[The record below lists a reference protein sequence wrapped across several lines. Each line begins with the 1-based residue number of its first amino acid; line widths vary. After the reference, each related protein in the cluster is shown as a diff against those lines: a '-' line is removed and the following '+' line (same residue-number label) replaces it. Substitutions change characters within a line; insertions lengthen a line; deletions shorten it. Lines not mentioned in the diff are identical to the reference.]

1 MSTKAGQS
9 NKNKIL
15 LAYNSTLFFF
25 FAMKH
30 IIQFKGDHDKVDEVG
45 QDKACEVD
53 EEMEMEM
60 YYWKEM
66 G

>member
-1 MSTKAGQS
+1 
-9 NKNKIL
+9 
-15 LAYNSTLFFF
+15 
-25 FAMKH
+25 MKH